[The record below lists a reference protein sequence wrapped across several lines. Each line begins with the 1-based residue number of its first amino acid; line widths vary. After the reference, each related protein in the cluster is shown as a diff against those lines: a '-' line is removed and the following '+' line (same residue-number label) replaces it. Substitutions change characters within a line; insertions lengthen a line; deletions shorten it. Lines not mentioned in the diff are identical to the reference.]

1 LEKTCSIIDQS
12 SVNYPAVHSVNG
24 FRWLL
29 VLMLAA
35 LAACG
40 DNQQDSAARVGTGV
54 AESGKDALVALGR
67 SLYRD
72 GLRAN
77 GEPFTAVVAGDV
89 EMLGTQ
95 YTCDGCHGIS
105 GMGSK
110 EANIITPIIAGP
122 VLFDTAVQP
131 PRPAYDVNSLATVL
145 RSGVTPSGRTLGRL
159 MPRFKLSDDE
169 VAALAAYLAT
179 LSIGSAPGVDASTI
193 RFATVVTDSGST
205 QERDA
210 LLAVLNRFAE
220 EKVRQTR
227 LESRRWDRGTTPE
240 SQLPTVYREW
250 KLDVWTLTGLVET
263 WGEQLQHYYEKA
275 PVFAILGGLL
285 PESSA
290 PLGQFC
296 ERNAIPCL
304 LPSTNYPVA
313 RDGDMYSLYF
323 SRGMG
328 LEADLM
334 AADIKTRQLNIVVQV
349 YCEPSAERAAK
360 QLDESLANGNVVSR
374 HLAFDCDNSLPK
386 DALRTSLEQSQTSA
400 IVLWLNRDQLASMDE
415 LPDQPLYLSSTLIG
429 NMNEPL
435 PEVVSKSALVAHPY
449 RVPGSVDSAYRRLE
463 IWAKPRQIEISYPRI
478 QGEAFFSA
486 MFMSDMVKHM
496 DRFFV
501 REYLLDLIGH
511 AQGMALYVPGY
522 DHVTLGRDQ
531 IFLSKG
537 GYLLPIVKGKI
548 DTASAQWAIP

>member
-1 LEKTCSIIDQS
+1 MIFCI
-12 SVNYPAVHSVNG
+12 PAGHSLNG

-29 VLMLAA
+29 VLMLTA

-40 DNQQDSAARVGTGV
+40 ENQSGSAGKVGT
-54 AESGKDALVALGR
+54 AETASGNDALVALGR

-77 GEPFTAVVAGDV
+77 GEPFTAIVADDV
-89 EMLGTQ
+89 EMLGSQ

-122 VLFDTAVQP
+122 VLFAPAVQP
-131 PRPAYDVNSLATVL
+131 QRPAYDVNSLATVL
-145 RSGVTPSGRTLGRL
+145 RSGVTPTGRTLGRL
-159 MPRFKLSDDE
+159 MPRFRLSDDE
-169 VAALAAYLAT
+169 VAALAAYLGT
-179 LSIGSAPGVDASTI
+179 LPIGNAAGVDDSTI
-193 RFATVVTDSGST
+193 RFATVVTDSGSA
-205 QERDA
+205 QQRDA
-210 LLAVLNRFAE
+210 LLAILNRFTE
-220 EKVRQTR
+220 EKTRQTR
-227 LESRRWDRGTTPE
+227 LESERWDRGTTPE

-250 KLDVWTLTGLVET
+250 KLDVWTLTGPVET
-263 WGEQLQHYYEKA
+263 WGEQLQHHYEQK

-285 PESSA
+285 PETSA
-290 PLGQFC
+290 PLGRFC
-296 ERNAIPCL
+296 EQNAIPCL
-304 LPSTNYPVA
+304 LTSTNYPVA

-328 LEADLM
+328 LEADLI
-334 AADIKTRQLNIVVQV
+334 AADIESRQLNNVVQV

-360 QLDESLANGNVVSR
+360 QLDESLANSNVVSR
-374 HLAFDCDNSLPK
+374 HLAFDCDSSLPK
-386 DALRTSLEQSQTSA
+386 DALQDSLQQSPTSA
-400 IVLWLNRDQLASMDE
+400 IVLWLNRDQLADMDA
-415 LPDQPLYLSSTLIG
+415 LPDRPLYLSSTLIG
-429 NMNEPL
+429 DMNQPL
-435 PEVVSKSALVAHPY
+435 PEAVSKSALVAHPY
-449 RVPGSVDSAYRRLE
+449 RLPGSADPAYRRLE
-463 IWAKPRQIEISYPRI
+463 IWAKTRKIEISYPRI

-511 AQGMALYVPGY
+511 AQGMALFVPDY

-537 GYLLPIVKGKI
+537 GYLLPIVNGKI